1 MALLV
6 HWQPQQLL
14 CRRLLLLRLCSRRKW
29 RWQQNLQWSRYHGVG
44 FIFSHHVAH
53 VAHDVS
59 LSTHECRSTFFG
71 VLIAPPLASACFPEL
86 HAGKLWGGRRCLR
99 RRRRRRWL
107 RPHRPRH
114 LFLRCIPFVR
124 ARTYHTILELLA
136 SFFTFRDDLDCR
148 IRL

>member
-1 MALLV
+1 M
-6 HWQPQQLL
+6 
-14 CRRLLLLRLCSRRKW
+14 LRGR
-29 RWQQNLQWSRYHGVG
+29 
-44 FIFSHHVAH
+44 IVAIGTRGTGH
-53 VAHDVS
+53 EY
-59 LSTHECRSTFFG
+59 HECRSTFFG

-148 IRL
+148 ILPHVSIVTRFYRCPASAFGHFSNLGKQYFDRGAANLFQECK